1 MLHNKLTFWERPS
14 VKEVHLNYIS
24 SVWVFIWLLIWKN
37 SLAQKLH
44 LKRFSL
50 EWDFMW
56 SDKISFRKNPL
67 VHKIHLN
74 VVFTCWHETC
84 SSENNL
90 AQKLHLNGFSLKWVF
105 MWPGKISFWKITL
118 VHKIHLNVVFKCWH
132 EICSRENYLAQR
144 LHLNGFSSEWL
155 FMWPD

>member
-1 MLHNKLTFWERPS
+1 
-14 VKEVHLNYIS
+14 
-24 SVWVFIWLLIWKN
+24 
-37 SLAQKLH
+37 
-44 LKRFSL
+44 
-50 EWDFMW
+50 MW

-84 SSENNL
+84 SWENSL

-155 FMWPD
+155 FMWPDKISLWKNALIHKIHLNVVFKCWHEIYSWQNYLAQRLHLNGFSS

>member
-1 MLHNKLTFWERPS
+1 MKPVL
-14 VKEVHLNYIS
+14 
-24 SVWVFIWLLIWKN
+24 
-37 SLAQKLH
+37 
-44 LKRFSL
+44 
-50 EWDFMW
+50 
-56 SDKISFRKNPL
+56 DKIIWHKHYTWMDFLQSEYLCDQIKSFPEKNEL

-84 SSENNL
+84 SWENSL

-132 EICSRENYLAQR
+132 EICSRQNYLAQR

-155 FMWPD
+155 FMWPDKISLWKNALIHKIHLNVVFK